1 VLVLRVVCCWP
12 SCPNYC
18 SQSFFWR
25 NWEDHCLP
33 IKQKR
38 VLCTRMWLKPLII
51 GNRPRNLHSRGQLHP
66 WNAQIESSPQRKRLV
81 YPCKSNT
88 LLYCTKHP
96 FIFSATYIEVLICK
110 ESSVVLYPKVSR
122 YIDGHTIN
130 IASLAS
136 VYLLSHYDPPIS
148 IVVQICGDACYEWWN
163 LPMPHAIVV

>member
-1 VLVLRVVCCWP
+1 
-12 SCPNYC
+12 
-18 SQSFFWR
+18 
-25 NWEDHCLP
+25 
-33 IKQKR
+33 
-38 VLCTRMWLKPLII
+38 MWLKPLII

-148 IVVQICGDACYEWWN
+148 NVVQICGDTCYVMMKPSHATRHCCLVTHFGCHGLPSLN
-163 LPMPHAIVV
+163 LLLY